1 MIDTIKISVER
12 FKIENPCLFVLN
24 NSNRTLNDVIEK
36 LQTRADT
43 NRVPIY
49 YSHLKPIND
58 GMYRPRIEYTMTPY
72 VNTLL
77 YIEFSVPKLLFG
89 NNLHEVREKD
99 FEDVIT
105 VLHDI
110 LKELQI
116 EVSKYELMNAVV
128 RKVHYSKNFIL
139 DKELECI
146 DIFNLFKLTKYNYAG
161 SLKDYIENKA
171 IQTRNNTFAISM
183 YNKISEIIDSDDI
196 IDTKIVDNYK
206 NRILRLEFKFE
217 NPDDNSKLA
226 HNILGLSRD
235 TKLKFGDVFK
245 EDVFKKV
252 FYDSLNKLNKN
263 MPKIVYS
270 EKVIEDL
277 EKISC
282 NFDELAKR
290 NLFISY
296 QQKYGDY
303 NEAIRKL
310 QEGFAIRDNTIKK
323 YNTLLTDKE
332 KLKTIVSDFVEE
344 IKNYTPIQEK
354 LNNK

>member
-24 NSNRTLNDVIEK
+24 NSNRTLNDVIEE
-36 LQTRADT
+36 LQTKVYT
-43 NRVPIY
+43 NKIPMH

-58 GMYRPRIEYTMTPY
+58 GMYRPRIEYTINPY

-116 EVSKYELMNAVV
+116 KVSKYELMNAVV

-139 DKELECI
+139 DKELECR
-146 DIFNLFKLTKYNYAG
+146 DVFNLFKLTRYNYAG
-161 SLKDYIENKA
+161 SLEDYIENKA
-171 IQTRNNTFAISM
+171 IQVRNNTFAISM
-183 YNKISEIIDSDDI
+183 YNKISEIIDTDDI
-196 IDTKIVDNYK
+196 IDSKIVDNYK
-206 NRILRLEFKFE
+206 NRIFRLEFKFE
-217 NPDDNSKLA
+217 NPDDNKKLA
-226 HNILGLSRD
+226 HNILELSRD
-235 TKLKFGDVFK
+235 TKLKFKDVFK
-245 EDVFKKV
+245 EDSFKKV
-252 FYDSLNKLNKN
+252 FYDGLNKLNKH

-270 EKVIEDL
+270 KNVIEDL
-277 EKISC
+277 ERISC

-290 NLFISY
+290 NLFVSY
-296 QQKYGDY
+296 QQKYGNY
-303 NEAIRKL
+303 NEAIRKI
-310 QEGFAIRDNTIKK
+310 QESVSVSDNVIKK
-323 YNTLLTDKE
+323 FKTFLTDKE
-332 KLKTIVSDFVEE
+332 KLKTIVSDFLEE
-344 IKNYTPIQEK
+344 IKDYTPIQEK
-354 LNNK
+354 LNNN